1 MALKQSGL
9 RYPDWLECLLVFEV
23 IKKDSTASV
32 NQTTL
37 DFQKSNNT
45 RIALMR
51 KSFQLSA
58 VQPEYCK
65 HFWENSEL
73 RSSLPVK
80 SIITSTHHNFIFWC
94 RNIETSYYSPSLQAW
109 NPMTATPCKHLR
121 VTLEWRF
128 ATPLNAVHF

>member
-65 HFWENSEL
+65 HF
-73 RSSLPVK
+73 
-80 SIITSTHHNFIFWC
+80 
-94 RNIETSYYSPSLQAW
+94 
-109 NPMTATPCKHLR
+109 
-121 VTLEWRF
+121 
-128 ATPLNAVHF
+128 